1 MALQPLPVG
10 ADHGAH
16 YVDWCAIGAGVM
28 LATAVSIILF
38 TFGSAIGLSMVSPYE
53 GEGASRGAYF
63 ATLALWMLWVVVSSF
78 MAGGYLT
85 GRLRRRVG
93 DGTEHEVEVRDGAHG
108 LIVWAT
114 GVVVASLLLVLGVTG
129 AVGTAA
135 KIGAPA
141 AAAASADGD
150 GGMTA
155 YTVDSLFRMPANGA
169 PAQVMVDPATGA
181 PAAGPSPMAG
191 DAKADRDEVAR
202 LLTYGLTDGDFGAD
216 DKAHVARLIA
226 NRTGM
231 SQAEA
236 QARIDTVL
244 AKAKAAADAARR
256 VALIV
261 AFATAAALLV
271 GAAAGAWAATLGGKH
286 RDQNTDTSA
295 FWRWA

>member
-1 MALQPLPVG
+1 MAIQPLSPTTDTG
-10 ADHGAH
+10 AG
-16 YVDWCAIGAGVM
+16 YVDWCAIAAGAVM
-28 LATAVSIILF
+28 ATAVSVVLF
-38 TFGSAIGLSMVSPYE
+38 TFGTAIGLSMVSPYE

-63 ATLALWMLWVVVSSF
+63 AALALWTLWIVVSAF

-108 LIVWAT
+108 LIVWAS
-114 GVVVASLLLVLGVTG
+114 GVVVASLLLALGVTG

-135 KIGAPA
+135 QVGGPA
-141 AAAASADGD
+141 AAAASVNSD
-150 GGMTA
+150 GGITA
-155 YTVDSLFRMPANGA
+155 YTVDSLLRMPANGA
-169 PAQVMVDPATGA
+169 AAQTTAD

-191 DAKADRDEVAR
+191 NATADRDEVTR
-202 LLTYGLTDGDFGAD
+202 LLTYGLTDGEFGAD

-231 SQAEA
+231 SEAEA

-256 VALIV
+256 IALIIG
-261 AFATAAALLV
+261 FATAATLLV

>member
-1 MALQPLPVG
+1 MALQPLSPTTDTG
-10 ADHGAH
+10 SG
-16 YVDWCAIGAGVM
+16 YVDWCAIAAGAVM
-28 LATAVSIILF
+28 ATAVSVVLF
-38 TFGSAIGLSMVSPYE
+38 TFGTAIGLSMVSPYE

-63 ATLALWMLWVVVSSF
+63 AALALWTLWIVVSAF

-108 LIVWAT
+108 LIVWAS
-114 GVVVASLLLVLGVTG
+114 GVVVAALLLTLGVTG

-135 KIGAPA
+135 QVGAPA
-141 AAAASADGD
+141 AAAASANGD
-150 GGMTA
+150 GGITA

-169 PAQVMVDPATGA
+169 PAQITVDPATGA
-181 PAAGPSPMAG
+181 SPMGNAT
-191 DAKADRDEVAR
+191 ADREEVTR
-202 LLTYGLTDGDFGAD
+202 LLTYGLTDGEFGAE

-231 SQAEA
+231 SEAEA

-244 AKAKAAADAARR
+244 AKAKTAADAARR
-256 VALIV
+256 IALIIG
-261 AFATAAALLV
+261 FATAATLLV

-286 RDQNTDTSA
+286 RDQNTDTSS

>member
-1 MALQPLPVG
+1 MAMQPVVGPVTDTG
-10 ADHGAH
+10 AG
-16 YVDWCAIGAGVM
+16 YVDWCAIAAGAVM
-28 LATAVSIILF
+28 ATAVSVVLF
-38 TFGSAIGLSMVSPYE
+38 TFGTAIGLSMVSPYE
-53 GEGASRGAYF
+53 GQGASRGAYF
-63 ATLALWMLWVVVSSF
+63 AALALWTLWIVVSAF
-78 MAGGYLT
+78 MAGGYLS

-114 GVVVASLLLVLGVTG
+114 GVVLAALLLTLGVTG

-135 KIGAPA
+135 KVGAPA
-141 AAAASADGD
+141 AAAASANGD
-150 GGMTA
+150 GGITA

-169 PAQVMVDPATGA
+169 AAQITVDPM
-181 PAAGPSPMAG
+181 AAPSPNAG
-191 DAKADRDEVAR
+191 NASADRDEVTR
-202 LLTYGLTDGDFGAD
+202 LLTYGLTDGEFGAE

-231 SQAEA
+231 SEAEA

-256 VALIV
+256 VALIIG
-261 AFATAAALLV
+261 FATAATLLV